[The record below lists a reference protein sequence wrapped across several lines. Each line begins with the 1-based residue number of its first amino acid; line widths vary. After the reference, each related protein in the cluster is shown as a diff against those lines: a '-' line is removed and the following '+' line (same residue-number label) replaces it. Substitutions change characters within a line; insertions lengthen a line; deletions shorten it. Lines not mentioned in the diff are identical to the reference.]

1 MSYRMGESIMSYRI
15 QERII
20 DAFEDGWSPLEVSRM
35 FKMDFEDV
43 NYVIQNYLDNE
54 SPYDDYDDS
63 MDGDFDSAML
73 SAGFGM
79 DEDYL
84 EGDYL

>member
-1 MSYRMGESIMSYRI
+1 MGYRI

-20 DAFEDGWSPLEVSRM
+20 DAFEDGWTPLEVSRM
-35 FKMDFEDV
+35 MKVDIQDV
-43 NYVIQNYLDNE
+43 NYVIQNYLSDE
-54 SPYDDYDDS
+54 SPYDDS

>member
-1 MSYRMGESIMSYRI
+1 MGYRI

-20 DAFEDGWSPLEVSRM
+20 DAFEDGWTPLEVSRM
-35 FKMDFEDV
+35 MRVDIQDV
-43 NYVIQNYLDNE
+43 NYVIQNYLSDE
-54 SPYDDYDDS
+54 SPYDDS

-79 DEDYL
+79 DEDYS

>member
-1 MSYRMGESIMSYRI
+1 MGYRI

-20 DAFEDGWSPLEVSRM
+20 DAFEDGWTPLEVSRM
-35 FKMDFEDV
+35 MKVDIQDV
-43 NYVIQNYLDNE
+43 NYVIQNYLNDE
-54 SPYDDYDDS
+54 SPYDDS
-63 MDGDFDSAML
+63 MDGDFDSAMI

-79 DEDYL
+79 DEDYS

>member
-1 MSYRMGESIMSYRI
+1 MGYRI

-20 DAFEDGWSPLEVSRM
+20 DAFEDGWTPLEVSRM
-35 FKMDFEDV
+35 MKVDIQDV
-43 NYVIQNYLDNE
+43 NYVIQNYLSDE
-54 SPYDDYDDS
+54 SPYDDS
-63 MDGDFDSAML
+63 MDGDFDSAMI

-79 DEDYL
+79 DEDYA

>member
-1 MSYRMGESIMSYRI
+1 MGYRI

-20 DAFEDGWSPLEVSRM
+20 DAFEDGWTPLEVSRM
-35 FKMDFEDV
+35 MKVDIQDV
-43 NYVIQNYLDNE
+43 NYVIQNYLSDE
-54 SPYDDYDDS
+54 SPYDDS

-79 DEDYL
+79 DEDYS

>member
-79 DEDYL
+79 DEDYA

>member
-1 MSYRMGESIMSYRI
+1 MGYRI

-20 DAFEDGWSPLEVSRM
+20 DAFEDGWTPLEVSRM
-35 FKMDFEDV
+35 MKVDIQDV
-43 NYVIQNYLDNE
+43 NYVIQNYLNDE
-54 SPYDDYDDS
+54 SPYDDS

-79 DEDYL
+79 DEDYS

>member
-1 MSYRMGESIMSYRI
+1 MGYRI

-20 DAFEDGWSPLEVSRM
+20 DAFEDGWTPLEVSRM
-35 FKMDFEDV
+35 MKVDIQDV
-43 NYVIQNYLDNE
+43 NYVIQNYLSDE
-54 SPYDDYDDS
+54 SPYDDS
-63 MDGDFDSAML
+63 MDGDFDSAMI

>member
-1 MSYRMGESIMSYRI
+1 MGYRI

-20 DAFEDGWSPLEVSRM
+20 DAFEDGWTPLEVSRM
-35 FKMDFEDV
+35 MKVDIQDV
-43 NYVIQNYLDNE
+43 NYVIQNYLSDE
-54 SPYDDYDDS
+54 SPYDDS

-79 DEDYL
+79 DEDYF

>member
-1 MSYRMGESIMSYRI
+1 MGESIMSYRI

-79 DEDYL
+79 DEDYA

>member
-1 MSYRMGESIMSYRI
+1 MGYRMGESIMSYRI

-20 DAFEDGWSPLEVSRM
+20 DAFEDGWTPLEVSRM

-63 MDGDFDSAML
+63 MDGDFDSAMA

-79 DEDYL
+79 YEDYL

>member
-1 MSYRMGESIMSYRI
+1 MGYRI

-20 DAFEDGWSPLEVSRM
+20 DAFEDGWTPLEVSRM
-35 FKMDFEDV
+35 MKVDIQDV
-43 NYVIQNYLDNE
+43 NYVIQNYLSDE
-54 SPYDDYDDS
+54 SPYDDS
-63 MDGDFDSAML
+63 MDGDFDNAML

>member
-1 MSYRMGESIMSYRI
+1 MGYRMGESIMSYRI

-20 DAFEDGWSPLEVSRM
+20 DAFEDGWTPLEVSRM

-63 MDGDFDSAML
+63 MDGDFDSAMA

-79 DEDYL
+79 DEDYA

>member
-1 MSYRMGESIMSYRI
+1 MGYRI

-20 DAFEDGWSPLEVSRM
+20 DAFEDGWTPLEVSRM
-35 FKMDFEDV
+35 MKVDIQDV
-43 NYVIQNYLDNE
+43 NYVIQNYLSDE
-54 SPYDDYDDS
+54 SPYDDS

-79 DEDYL
+79 DEDYA

>member
-1 MSYRMGESIMSYRI
+1 MGYRI

-20 DAFEDGWSPLEVSRM
+20 DAFEDGWTPLEVSRM
-35 FKMDFEDV
+35 MKVDIQDV
-43 NYVIQNYLDNE
+43 NYVIQNYLNDE
-54 SPYDDYDDS
+54 SPYDDS

-79 DEDYL
+79 DEDYA